1 MTFCVPS
8 YSEARPWRHW
18 YNKQRWLTLRSRQL
32 WDEPL
37 CEMCRE
43 AGRIE
48 AATVVDHKQPHK
60 GEPELF
66 WDRHNLQSLCRA
78 HHDVSKQRDENRG
91 FIGGA
96 TVAGLPLDPA
106 HHWNA

>member
-1 MTFCVPS
+1 
-8 YSEARPWRHW
+8 
-18 YNKQRWLTLRSRQL
+18 
-32 WDEPL
+32 
-37 CEMCRE
+37 MCRE

-60 GEPELF
+60 GKPELF
-66 WDRHNLQSLCRA
+66 WDRHNLQSLCKA

-96 TVAGLPLDPA
+96 TVAGLPLDPS